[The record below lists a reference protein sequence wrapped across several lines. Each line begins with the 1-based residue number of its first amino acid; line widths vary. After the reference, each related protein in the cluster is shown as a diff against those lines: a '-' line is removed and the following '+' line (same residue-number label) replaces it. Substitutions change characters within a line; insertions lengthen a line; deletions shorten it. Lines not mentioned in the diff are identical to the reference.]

1 MASAER
7 TRSAKLKLTF
17 MATPL
22 RTLIVEDSDD
32 DTELLV
38 RELRRAGYQPTFQR
52 VETAESLNAA
62 LDQDSWDVVISD
74 YTMPHLSG
82 LEALKLVH
90 RRGNDIPFIIL
101 SGSIGEEI
109 AVGAMRAGAHD
120 YIMKDN
126 RARLIPAIQRELKEA
141 LERRDRRLAEEQVHY
156 LAYHDPL
163 TNLPNRIRF
172 LEHLTNII
180 RDGERNQQSAAL
192 LVLDLNHFREINDTL
207 GHNNGDILLREAGQR
222 LLKPLRSSDMAAR
235 LGGDDFAV
243 LLSPAER
250 NTAELIADEILQE
263 MLRPFEVAGFTL
275 EVGAKIGI
283 ALFPDD
289 STEARQLLQ
298 QADVAMSLIKHGA
311 VSIARYDGTRDPSSP
326 RRLLLM
332 RDLRAALSKNQL
344 QVHYQP
350 KINIQTGQLSGVEAL
365 ARWSHTER
373 GIISPDEFIPLAEKT
388 GVISTLTLY
397 MLESCA
403 RQSIDWQ
410 IEGHGIPIA
419 INLSVKDLLDRTL
432 IDKVEALLCNQ
443 ALNPNMLEFEIT
455 ESILMEDPEHNLEIL
470 RALRDL
476 QIRLSID
483 DFGTGYS
490 SLAYLKKLPVS
501 AIKIDQ
507 SFVADMAHTSD
518 SAIIVQSTIELA
530 HNLGLKVIAEGVENQ
545 TTWDLL
551 AGYGCDEAQ
560 GFFISPGLPAED
572 IQNWTRD
579 WVEE

>member
-1 MASAER
+1 MN
-7 TRSAKLKLTF
+7 
-17 MATPL
+17 TPL

-62 LDQDSWDVVISD
+62 LDQKGWDVVISD
-74 YTMPHLSG
+74 YTMPQLSG
-82 LEALKLVH
+82 LDALKLVR

-156 LAYHDPL
+156 LAFHDPL

-172 LEHLTNII
+172 LEHLTSII
-180 RDGERNQQSAAL
+180 RDGERDQQSAAL

-207 GHNNGDILLREAGQR
+207 GHSNGDILLREAGQR
-222 LLKPLRSSDMAAR
+222 LLQPLRPSDMAAR

-243 LLSPAER
+243 LLSPADR
-250 NTAELIADEILQE
+250 STAQRIADEILQQ
-263 MLRPFEVAGFTL
+263 MLRPFDVAGFTL

-283 ALFPDD
+283 ALFPED

-298 QADVAMSLIKHGA
+298 QADVAMSLIKHGTT
-311 VSIARYDGTRDPSSP
+311 SIARYDGSRDPSSP

-332 RDLRAALSKNQL
+332 RDLRAALTQKQL
-344 QVHYQP
+344 KSHYQP
-350 KINIQTGQLSGVEAL
+350 KINIQTGRLSGVEAL
-365 ARWSHTER
+365 ARWTHPQR
-373 GIISPDEFIPLAEKT
+373 GVIPPDEFIPLAEKT
-388 GVISTLTLY
+388 GVINALTLY

-403 RQSIDWQ
+403 RQSSDWQ
-410 IEGHGIPIA
+410 IDNQGIPVA
-419 INLSVKDLLDRTL
+419 INLSVKDLLDRSL
-432 IDKVEALLCNQ
+432 IDKVETLLRNRALQ
-443 ALNPNMLEFEIT
+443 PNMLEFEIT
-455 ESILMEDPEHNLEIL
+455 ESVLMEDPDRNLEIL
-470 RALRDL
+470 IALRDL

-490 SLAYLKKLPVS
+490 SLSYLKKLPVS

-507 SFVADMAHTSD
+507 SFVADMINTSD

-545 TTWDLL
+545 ATWDLL
-551 AGYGCDEAQ
+551 ATYGCDEAQ
-560 GFFISPGLPAED
+560 GFFIAPAMPPED
-572 IQNWTRD
+572 VQKWARA
-579 WVEE
+579 WVKNNAA

>member
-1 MASAER
+1 M
-7 TRSAKLKLTF
+7 T
-17 MATPL
+17 TPL

-38 RELRRAGYQPTFQR
+38 RELRRAGYQPTFRR

-62 LDQDSWDVVISD
+62 LDQNNWDVVISD
-74 YTMPHLSG
+74 YTMPQLSG
-82 LEALKLVH
+82 LEALKLVR

-172 LEHLTNII
+172 LEHLTSII
-180 RDGERNQQSAAL
+180 RDGDRSPQSAAL

-207 GHNNGDILLREAGQR
+207 GHSNGDILLREAGQR
-222 LLKPLRSSDMAAR
+222 LLQPLRSSDMAAR

-243 LLSPAER
+243 LLSPADR
-250 NTAELIADEILQE
+250 ITAERIADEILQL

-283 ALFPDD
+283 ALFPED

-298 QADVAMSLIKHGA
+298 QADVAMSLIKHGTT
-311 VSIARYDGTRDPSSP
+311 SIARYDGARDPSSP

-332 RDLRAALSKNQL
+332 RDLRTALTQNQL
-344 QVHYQP
+344 QAHYQP
-350 KINIQTGQLSGVEAL
+350 KINIQTGRLSGVEAL
-365 ARWSHTER
+365 ARWSHPER
-373 GIISPDEFIPLAEKT
+373 GIIPPDEFIPLAEKT
-388 GVISTLTLY
+388 GVINALTLY

-403 RQSIDWQ
+403 RQSIDWR
-410 IEGHGIPIA
+410 IHNRGLPVA
-419 INLSVKDLLDRTL
+419 INLSVKDLLDRSL
-432 IDKVEALLCNQ
+432 IDKVETLMRNQ
-443 ALNPNMLEFEIT
+443 TLQPNMLEFEIT
-455 ESILMEDPEHNLEIL
+455 ESILMEDPDRNLEIL
-470 RALRDL
+470 MALRDL

-490 SLAYLKKLPVS
+490 SLSYLKKLPVS

-507 SFVADMAHTSD
+507 SFVADMINTSD

-545 TTWDLL
+545 ATWDLL

-560 GFFISPGLPAED
+560 GFFIAHAMPAED
-572 IQNWTRD
+572 IQKWAENWVADT
-579 WVEE
+579 

>member
-1 MASAER
+1 MN
-7 TRSAKLKLTF
+7 
-17 MATPL
+17 TPL

-62 LDQDSWDVVISD
+62 LDQKGWDVVISD
-74 YTMPHLSG
+74 YTMPQLSG
-82 LEALKLVH
+82 LDALKLVR

-156 LAYHDPL
+156 LAFHDPL

-172 LEHLTNII
+172 LEHLTSII
-180 RDGERNQQSAAL
+180 RDGERDQQSAAL

-207 GHNNGDILLREAGQR
+207 GHSNGDILLREAGQR
-222 LLKPLRSSDMAAR
+222 LLQPLRPSDMAAR

-243 LLSPAER
+243 LLSPADR
-250 NTAELIADEILQE
+250 STAQRIADEILQQ
-263 MLRPFEVAGFTL
+263 MLRPFDVAGFTL

-283 ALFPDD
+283 ALFPED

-298 QADVAMSLIKHGA
+298 QADVAMSLIKHGTT
-311 VSIARYDGTRDPSSP
+311 SIARYDGSRDPSSP

-332 RDLRAALSKNQL
+332 RDLRAALTQKQL
-344 QVHYQP
+344 KSHYQP
-350 KINIQTGQLSGVEAL
+350 KINIQTGRLSGVEAL
-365 ARWSHTER
+365 ARWTHPQR
-373 GIISPDEFIPLAEKT
+373 GVIPPDEFIPLAEKT
-388 GVISTLTLY
+388 GVINALTLY

-403 RQSIDWQ
+403 RQSSDWQ
-410 IEGHGIPIA
+410 IDNQGIPVA
-419 INLSVKDLLDRTL
+419 INLSVKDLLDRSL
-432 IDKVEALLCNQ
+432 IDKVETLLRNRALQ
-443 ALNPNMLEFEIT
+443 PNMLEFEIT
-455 ESILMEDPEHNLEIL
+455 ESVLMEDPDRNLEIL
-470 RALRDL
+470 IALRDL

-490 SLAYLKKLPVS
+490 SLAYLRKLPVS

-507 SFVADMAHTSD
+507 SFVADMIHTND

-545 TTWDLL
+545 ATWDLL
-551 AGYGCDEAQ
+551 ATYGCDEAQ
-560 GFFISPGLPAED
+560 GFFIAPAMPPED
-572 IQNWTRD
+572 VQKWARA
-579 WVEE
+579 WVKNNAA

>member
-1 MASAER
+1 
-7 TRSAKLKLTF
+7 

-62 LDQDSWDVVISD
+62 LDETVWDVVISD

-82 LEALKLVH
+82 LDALKLVR
-90 RRGNDIPFIIL
+90 RRGHDIPFIIL

-109 AVGAMRAGAHD
+109 AVAAMRAGAHD

-141 LERRDRRLAEEQVHY
+141 LVRRDRRIAEEQVHY

-172 LEHLTNII
+172 LEHLTSIL
-180 RDGERNQQSAAL
+180 RDGDRNQQSAAL

-207 GHNNGDILLREAGQR
+207 GHINGDILLREAGQR
-222 LLKPLRSSDMAAR
+222 LLHVLRPSDMAAR

-243 LLSPAER
+243 LLSPADR
-250 NTAELIADEILQE
+250 VTTDRIAEAILIQ

-275 EVGAKIGI
+275 EVGAKIGM

-298 QADVAMSLIKHGA
+298 QADVAMSLIKPGTT
-311 VSIARYDGTRDPSSP
+311 SIARYDSARDPSSP

-332 RDLRAALSKNQL
+332 RDLRTALTQNEL

-350 KINIQTGQLSGVEAL
+350 KVNIQTGCLSGVEAL
-365 ARWSHTER
+365 ARWDHPDR
-373 GIISPDEFIPLAEKT
+373 GVISPEEFIPLAEKT
-388 GVISTLTLY
+388 GVINSLTLY

-403 RQSIDWQ
+403 RQSIAWKVNGQD
-410 IEGHGIPIA
+410 IPVA
-419 INLSVKDLLDRTL
+419 VNLSVKDLLDRTL
-432 IDKVEALLCNQ
+432 IDKVEALLRQ
-443 ALNPNMLEFEIT
+443 PALKPNMLEFEIT
-455 ESILMEDPEHNLEIL
+455 ESILMEDPDRNLEIL
-470 RALRDL
+470 LALRDL
-476 QIRLSID
+476 QVRLSID

-490 SLAYLKKLPVS
+490 SLSYLKKLPVS

-507 SFVADMAHTSD
+507 SFVADMANTSD

-530 HNLGLKVIAEGVENQ
+530 HNLGLKVIAEGVDNQ
-545 TTWDLL
+545 ATWDLL

-560 GFFISPGLPAED
+560 GFFIAQAMVAED
-572 IQNWTRD
+572 LQKWAHHWMKSTCLAR
-579 WVEE
+579 

>member
-1 MASAER
+1 MS
-7 TRSAKLKLTF
+7 
-17 MATPL
+17 TPL

-38 RELRRAGYQPTFQR
+38 RELRRAGYQPNFQR
-52 VETAESLNAA
+52 VETVESLNAA
-62 LDQDSWDVVISD
+62 LDQNDWDVVISD
-74 YTMPHLSG
+74 YTMPQLSG
-82 LEALKLVH
+82 LEALKLVRH
-90 RRGNDIPFIIL
+90 RDSDIPFIIL

-109 AVGAMRAGAHD
+109 AVGAMRAGAQD

-172 LEHLTNII
+172 LEHLTNRI

-207 GHNNGDILLREAGQR
+207 GHSNGDVLLREAGRR
-222 LLKPLRSSDMAAR
+222 LLQPLRSSDMAAR

-243 LLSPAER
+243 LLYPADKLEAQHI
-250 NTAELIADEILQE
+250 AEMILHQ
-263 MLRPFEVAGFTL
+263 MMQPFEVAGFTL

-283 ALFPDD
+283 ALFPED

-311 VSIARYDGTRDPSSP
+311 TSIARYDGARDPSSP

-332 RDLRAALSKNQL
+332 RDLRAALTQNQL

-350 KINIQTGQLSGVEAL
+350 KINIQTGKLSGVEAL
-365 ARWSHTER
+365 ARWSHPER
-373 GIISPDEFIPLAEKT
+373 GAIPPGEFIPLAEKT
-388 GVISTLTLY
+388 GVINALTLY

-403 RQSIDWQ
+403 RQSIDWR
-410 IEGHGIPIA
+410 IDGRGIPFA
-419 INLSVKDLLDRTL
+419 INLSVKDLIDRSL
-432 IDKVEALLCNQ
+432 IDKVETLRRNRVLQ
-443 ALNPNMLEFEIT
+443 PNMLEFEIT
-455 ESILMEDPEHNLEIL
+455 ESILMDDPDRNLETL
-470 RALRDL
+470 MAMRDL

-507 SFVADMAHTSD
+507 SFVADMIYTSD

-545 TTWDLL
+545 ATWDLL
-551 AGYGCDEAQ
+551 AKYGCDEAQ
-560 GFFISPGLPAED
+560 GFFIAYAMPADD
-572 IQNWTRD
+572 IQKWANAWTSSST
-579 WVEE
+579 V

>member
-1 MASAER
+1 MN
-7 TRSAKLKLTF
+7 
-17 MATPL
+17 TPL
-22 RTLIVEDSDD
+22 RALIVEDSED

-38 RELRRAGYQPTFQR
+38 RELHRAGYQPTFQR

-62 LDQDSWDVVISD
+62 LDQNGWDVVISD
-74 YTMPHLSG
+74 YTMPQLSG
-82 LEALKLVH
+82 LEALKLV
-90 RRGNDIPFIIL
+90 RRHDNDIPFIIL

-126 RARLIPAIQRELKEA
+126 RARLIPAIQRELREA
-141 LERRDRRLAEEQVHY
+141 LDRRDRRLAEEQVHY

-172 LEHLTNII
+172 LEHLTSII
-180 RDGERNQQSAAL
+180 RDGEHSQPSAAL

-207 GHNNGDILLREAGQR
+207 GHSNGDVLLREAGQR
-222 LLKPLRSSDMAAR
+222 LLQPLRPSDLAAR

-243 LLSPAER
+243 LLYPADGAVAQHI
-250 NTAELIADEILQE
+250 AEEILHQ

-283 ALFPDD
+283 ALFPED

-298 QADVAMSLIKHGA
+298 QADVAMSLIKQGTT
-311 VSIARYDGTRDPSSP
+311 SIARYDVARDPSSP

-332 RDLRAALSKNQL
+332 RDLRAALVQNQL
-344 QVHYQP
+344 QTHYQP
-350 KINIQTGQLSGVEAL
+350 KINIQTGKLSGVEAL
-365 ARWSHTER
+365 ARWTHPER
-373 GIISPDEFIPLAEKT
+373 GAIPPDEFIPLAEKT
-388 GVISTLTLY
+388 GVINALTLY
-397 MLESCA
+397 MLESSA
-403 RQSIDWQ
+403 RQSIGWRIYDR
-410 IEGHGIPIA
+410 GIPVA
-419 INLSVKDLLDRTL
+419 INLSVKDLLDRSL
-432 IDKVEALLCNQ
+432 IDKVETLLRNRALQ
-443 ALNPNMLEFEIT
+443 PNMLEFEIT
-455 ESILMEDPEHNLEIL
+455 ESVLMEDPDRNLEIL
-470 RALRDL
+470 MALRDL

-490 SLAYLKKLPVS
+490 SLAYLRKLPVS

-507 SFVADMAHTSD
+507 SFVADMIYTSD

-545 TTWDLL
+545 ATWDLL
-551 AGYGCDEAQ
+551 AEYGCDEAQ
-560 GFFISPGLPAED
+560 GFLIAHAMPAEE
-572 IQNWTRD
+572 IQKWANTWAANSAA
-579 WVEE
+579 

>member
-1 MASAER
+1 MN
-7 TRSAKLKLTF
+7 
-17 MATPL
+17 TPL

-62 LDQDSWDVVISD
+62 LNQNAWDVVISD
-74 YTMPHLSG
+74 YTMPQLSG
-82 LEALKLVH
+82 LEALKLV
-90 RRGNDIPFIIL
+90 RRHDSDVPFIIL

-172 LEHLTNII
+172 LEHFTNII
-180 RDGERNQQSAAL
+180 QDGGRRQQSAAL

-207 GHNNGDILLREAGQR
+207 GHSNGDMLLRETGKR
-222 LLKPLRSSDMAAR
+222 LLQILRPTDMAAR

-243 LLSPAER
+243 LLYPADRTNAQRIAE
-250 NTAELIADEILQE
+250 ELIHL

-275 EVGAKIGI
+275 VVGVKIGF

-298 QADVAMSLIKHGA
+298 QADVAMSLIKHGTT
-311 VSIARYDGTRDPSSP
+311 SIAHYDGARDPCSP

-332 RDLRAALSKNQL
+332 HDLRAAITQNQL

-350 KINIQTGQLSGVEAL
+350 KINIQTDNLSGVEAL
-365 ARWSHTER
+365 ARWTHPDQ
-373 GIISPDEFIPLAEKT
+373 GVIPPDEFIPLAEKT
-388 GVISTLTLY
+388 GVINALTFY

-403 RQSIDWQ
+403 SQCIDWRSFNR
-410 IEGHGIPIA
+410 EIPVA
-419 INLSVKDLLDRTL
+419 INLSAKDLLDHSL
-432 IDKVEALLCNQ
+432 VNKVETLLRNRALK
-443 ALNPNMLEFEIT
+443 PNMLEFEIT
-455 ESILMEDPEHNLEIL
+455 ESILMEDPDRNLEIL
-470 RALRDL
+470 MALRDL

-501 AIKIDQ
+501 SIKIDQ
-507 SFVADMAHTSD
+507 SFVADMIHTSD

-545 TTWDLL
+545 ATLDLL
-551 AGYGCDEAQ
+551 AQYNCDEAQ
-560 GFFISPGLPAED
+560 GFFIAHAMPAED
-572 IQNWTRD
+572 VQIWANARATYSAA
-579 WVEE
+579 

>member
-1 MASAER
+1 
-7 TRSAKLKLTF
+7 

-62 LDQDSWDVVISD
+62 LDQDGWDVVISD

-82 LEALKLVH
+82 LDALKLV
-90 RRGNDIPFIIL
+90 RCRGNDIPFIIL

-298 QADVAMSLIKHGA
+298 QADVAMSLIKHGTA
-311 VSIARYDGTRDPSSP
+311 SIARYDGARDPSSP

-332 RDLRAALSKNQL
+332 RDLRAALTQNQL

-350 KINIQTGQLSGVEAL
+350 KINIQTGRLSGVEAL

-410 IEGHGIPIA
+410 VEDHGIPVA

-432 IDKVEALLCNQ
+432 IDKVEALLRNR
-443 ALNPNMLEFEIT
+443 ALKPNMLEFEIT
-455 ESILMEDPEHNLEIL
+455 ESILMEDPERNLEIL

-507 SFVADMAHTSD
+507 SFVADMTHTSD

-545 TTWDLL
+545 ITWDLL

-560 GFFISPGLPAED
+560 GFFISPGMPAED
-572 IQNWTRD
+572 IQKWTRA
-579 WVEE
+579 WVKNNAA

>member
-1 MASAER
+1 MN
-7 TRSAKLKLTF
+7 
-17 MATPL
+17 TPL

-62 LDQDSWDVVISD
+62 LDQNGWDVVISD
-74 YTMPHLSG
+74 YTMPQLSG
-82 LEALKLVH
+82 LEALKLVR

-172 LEHLTNII
+172 LEHLTSII
-180 RDGERNQQSAAL
+180 RDGEHNPQSAAL

-207 GHNNGDILLREAGQR
+207 GHNNGDMLLREAGQR
-222 LLKPLRSSDMAAR
+222 LLQPLRPSDMAAR

-243 LLSPAER
+243 LLTPADR
-250 NTAELIADEILQE
+250 TTAQRIADEILLQ

-283 ALFPDD
+283 ALFPED

-298 QADVAMSLIKHGA
+298 QADVAMSLIKHGTT
-311 VSIARYDGTRDPSSP
+311 SIARYDGTRDPSSP

-332 RDLRAALSKNQL
+332 RDLRTALAQKQL
-344 QVHYQP
+344 QAHYQP
-350 KINIQTGQLSGVEAL
+350 KINIQTGRLSGVEAL
-365 ARWSHTER
+365 ARWSHPER
-373 GIISPDEFIPLAEKT
+373 GIIPPDEFIPLAEKT
-388 GVISTLTLY
+388 GVINALTLY

-403 RQSIDWQ
+403 RQSSDWRIDNR
-410 IEGHGIPIA
+410 GIPVA
-419 INLSVKDLLDRTL
+419 VNLSVKDLLDRSL
-432 IDKVEALLCNQ
+432 IDKVEALLRNR
-443 ALNPNMLEFEIT
+443 ALKPNMLEFEIT
-455 ESILMEDPEHNLEIL
+455 ESVLMEDPDHNLEIL
-470 RALRDL
+470 MALRDL

-490 SLAYLKKLPVS
+490 SLSYLKKLPVS

-507 SFVADMAHTSD
+507 SFVADMINTSD

-545 TTWDLL
+545 ATWDLL
-551 AGYGCDEAQ
+551 ATYGCDEAQ
-560 GFFISPGLPAED
+560 GFFIAPAMPPED
-572 IQNWTRD
+572 IQEWAHA
-579 WVEE
+579 WVKNNTA

>member
-1 MASAER
+1 MN
-7 TRSAKLKLTF
+7 
-17 MATPL
+17 TPL

-74 YTMPHLSG
+74 YTMPQFSG
-82 LEALKLVH
+82 LEALKLVR
-90 RRGNDIPFIIL
+90 RRGHDIPFIIL

-141 LERRDRRLAEEQVHY
+141 LERRDRRRAEEQAHY

-172 LEHLTNII
+172 LEHLTSII
-180 RDGERNQQSAAL
+180 RDGEDNQRSAAL

-207 GHNNGDILLREAGQR
+207 GHNNGDMLLREAGQR
-222 LLKPLRSSDMAAR
+222 LLQPLRPSDMAAR

-243 LLSPAER
+243 LLCPADKITAER
-250 NTAELIADEILQE
+250 VADEILQQ

-298 QADVAMSLIKHGA
+298 QADVAMSLIKQGTT
-311 VSIARYDGTRDPSSP
+311 SIARYDGARDPSSP

-332 RDLRAALSKNQL
+332 RDLRTALDQNQV
-344 QVHYQP
+344 QSHFQP

-365 ARWSHTER
+365 ARWSHPER
-373 GIISPDEFIPLAEKT
+373 GVIPPDEFIPLAEKT
-388 GVISTLTLY
+388 GVINALTLY
-397 MLESCA
+397 TLEACA
-403 RQSIDWQ
+403 YQCADWQ
-410 IEGHGIPIA
+410 TRNRAIPVA

-432 IDKVEALLCNQ
+432 IDKVETLVRSRAFK
-443 ALNPNMLEFEIT
+443 PNMLEFEIT
-455 ESILMEDPEHNLEIL
+455 ESVLMEDPDRNLEIL
-470 RALRDL
+470 LALRDL

-490 SLAYLKKLPVS
+490 SLSYLKKLPVS

-507 SFVADMAHTSD
+507 SFVADMINTND

-545 TTWDLL
+545 ATWDLL

-560 GFFISPGLPAED
+560 GFFIAPAMSAED
-572 IQNWTRD
+572 IQEWAHAWINNNVT
-579 WVEE
+579 